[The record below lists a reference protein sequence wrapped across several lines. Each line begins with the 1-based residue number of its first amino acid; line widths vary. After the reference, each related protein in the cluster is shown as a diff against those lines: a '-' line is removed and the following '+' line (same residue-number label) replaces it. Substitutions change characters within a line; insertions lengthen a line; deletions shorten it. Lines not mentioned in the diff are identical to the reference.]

1 MNNESSIDPTV
12 ASNHA
17 SAMGAGAAVPLIGSE
32 ALRFAR
38 RSARINQ
45 TRSMHTS
52 SRQVT
57 IIDFVKGYLVS
68 AFTSGSLHIIWFI
81 LSYGPYDMVH
91 VILGHAKLRYSDLN
105 FSLMKMG

>member
-1 MNNESSIDPTV
+1 MKGQGQGSNSLSGNLRVIDYESLVMSHLLTLFV

-45 TRSMHTS
+45 TRSMHTTT
-52 SRQVT
+52 RQVK
-57 IIDFVKGYLVS
+57 FLS
-68 AFTSGSLHIIWFI
+68 PNLLQLI
-81 LSYGPYDMVH
+81 LIP
-91 VILGHAKLRYSDLN
+91 L
-105 FSLMKMG
+105 

>member
-1 MNNESSIDPTV
+1 MVYESLIDPTV

-45 TRSMHTS
+45 TRSMHTTT
-52 SRQVT
+52 RQV
-57 IIDFVKGYLVS
+57 K
-68 AFTSGSLHIIWFI
+68 
-81 LSYGPYDMVH
+81 
-91 VILGHAKLRYSDLN
+91 
-105 FSLMKMG
+105 